1 MKKAVLFD
9 FDGVLVNSFIYHFV
23 AWRHVLQPL
32 GIGFS
37 PRQIFLNEGQPVREI
52 AKNLVKNSNRALSE
66 ADIEDIITRKNDYFQ
81 RQNMARMMEG
91 VREFIDFLKARA
103 IKIGL
108 VTGTVQKNIEA
119 VLKPEEIALFDVIIK
134 EGDTEHGK
142 PAGDPYLA
150 AAAKLGLPPS
160 DCLVVENAPMGIAAA
175 KAAGMVCVGLTTTL
189 EAPILKSADFI
200 FANMNELKRNFDRI
214 V

>member
-9 FDGVLVNSFIYHFV
+9 FDGVLVNSYIYHFM

-37 PRQIFLNEGQPVREI
+37 PRQVFLNEGQPVREI
-52 AKNLVKNSNRALSE
+52 AKNLVKNANRSFSD
-66 ADIEDIITRKNDYFQ
+66 ADIENIITRKNDYFQ
-81 RQNMARMMEG
+81 RQNTARMMDG
-91 VREFIDFLKARA
+91 VREFIDFLKARG

-108 VTGTVQKNIEA
+108 VTGTVQKNIES
-119 VLKPEEIALFDVIIK
+119 VLKPEEINLFDVIIK
-134 EGDTEHGK
+134 EGDTERGK
-142 PAGDPYLA
+142 PAGDPYLLA
-150 AAAKLGLPPS
+150 AQKLNLAPA

-189 EAPILKSADFI
+189 EAAILKAADYI
-200 FANMNELKRNFDRI
+200 FANMSELKRQFERI
-214 V
+214 A